1 MVLPFL
7 SNSEVKRLS
16 DISSP
21 RRKREYLLSRTLIRY
36 ALKQVFALPFNHW
49 DIIECNGARFRI
61 NNLPTP
67 VFYSLSH
74 SDGEISFVMAPKAIG
89 IDIEVIKSRKNLRE
103 LAQQFMHVNELNCLG
118 TPEEVLYFY
127 RTWSAKEA
135 YFKALSGEN
144 QLSTVL
150 SEIQIWPLLN
160 NGEWQQ
166 TDLTDEHF
174 SRIVVMQA

>member
-1 MVLPFL
+1 M
-7 SNSEVKRLS
+7 
-16 DISSP
+16 
-21 RRKREYLLSRTLIRY
+21 
-36 ALKQVFALPFNHW
+36 
-49 DIIECNGARFRI
+49 
-61 NNLPTP
+61 
-67 VFYSLSH
+67 
-74 SDGEISFVMAPKAIG
+74 
-89 IDIEVIKSRKNLRE
+89 RE

-160 NGEWQQ
+160 NGGWQQ